1 MPKWKKNQELEVI
14 NEEET
19 LSAAT
24 NELNCGTQT
33 TEEEKEQDQPTPIW
47 KTSDQ
52 QLKSISVEYM
62 PAPLHDQEL
71 QAVCLANETD

>member
-1 MPKWKKNQELEVI
+1 MPKWNTNQELEVI
-14 NEEET
+14 NEEES

-33 TEEEKEQDQPTPIW
+33 TEEEKKQPIPISR
-47 KTSDQ
+47 TSDQ

>member
-14 NEEET
+14 NEEES

-24 NELNCGTQT
+24 NELNYGIQT